1 MKQMKSEKWAIVKVL
16 LTRYKTKQTHK
27 RILAAILQ
35 FSNWNKSKWKFFF
48 CEFACVLPITGQR
61 TWFFLLCIS
70 LFFQLLEWTETK
82 ERKNLMLY
90 EMRKV
95 AKVILHR
102 EKSRKTNNNGMNDGV
117 SRYRRDK
124 IHFCMQ
130 LAHHCALHCIAQT
143 TSVCKCNIVWI

>member
-27 RILAAILQ
+27 RILAAILR

-48 CEFACVLPITGQR
+48 VNSRVYSQLLAKEHGSFRFA
-61 TWFFLLCIS
+61 F

-124 IHFCMQ
+124 ILFCMQ